1 MKAFTRYAWFLVGY
15 NIFVILW
22 GAIVRATGAGA
33 GCGNHWP
40 SCNGEIVPTPERIE
54 TVIEFTHRVTSAVDG
69 LLVILLVVWAF
80 RLLPVQRFVR
90 RMSVMSLVFVIIEGI
105 LGAMLVRFELVED
118 NASAFRAVMIAIHLI
133 NTLILLTFLTL
144 TAWGAQR
151 ARNKGAYSITAPG
164 WLRISFVAAVIGFVV
179 MSAAGAVTA
188 LGDTLFLSGVI
199 SPDDAVRHFLIDLRV
214 WHPVIAIAVS
224 VYLLGMGYYLQ
235 NNATSEFVRNGASR
249 MMVLIVLQI
258 ALGFLNIAL
267 KAPVWMQ
274 VVHLLV
280 ADTMWINLV
289 VWTADALTQV
299 EAVPDEVVDAALS
312 AAAQ

>member
-22 GAIVRATGAGA
+22 GAIVRATGSGA

-40 SCNGEIVPTPERIE
+40 SCNGEVVPTPESIE
-54 TVIEFTHRVTSAVDG
+54 TVIEFTHRITSAIDG
-69 LLVILLVVWAF
+69 LLVIALVVWAF

-90 RMSVMSLVFVIIEGI
+90 RMAFMSLVFVIIEGL
-105 LGAMLVRFELVED
+105 LGAALVRFELVED
-118 NASAFRAVMIAIHLI
+118 NASVARAVMIAIHLV
-133 NTLILLTFLTL
+133 NTLILLSFLTL

-151 ARNKGAYSITAPG
+151 SRGKGVYSITAPG
-164 WLRISFVAAVIGFVV
+164 WLRISFFAAIIGFAV

-214 WHPVIAIAVS
+214 WHPVIAIVVS
-224 VYLLGMGYYLQ
+224 VYLLGLGFYLQ
-235 NNATSEFVRNGASR
+235 QRSDSAFVQNGASR

-258 ALGFLNIAL
+258 ALGFINIAL
-267 KAPVWMQ
+267 QAPVWMQ
-274 VVHLLV
+274 VIHLLV
-280 ADTMWINLV
+280 ADMMWINLV
-289 VWTADALTQV
+289 VWTADTLTQIESVADEAIDPALT
-299 EAVPDEVVDAALS
+299 AAT
-312 AAAQ
+312 